1 MIEMINGVA
10 FLPDRVIKTDIFF
23 HHTCGNMI
31 PSSIRQF
38 QKYLLKALILQDV
51 KDYLIICT
59 DDNEADYLNSV
70 LRLLSSNSKVDI
82 KILSVNK
89 MGSMK

>member
-1 MIEMINGVA
+1 M
-10 FLPDRVIKTDIFF
+10 
-23 HHTCGNMI
+23 
-31 PSSIRQF
+31 
-38 QKYLLKALILQDV
+38 LKVLILQDV

-70 LRLLSSNSKVDI
+70 LRLLSSNLKVDI
-82 KILSVNK
+82 MILSVNE

>member
-1 MIEMINGVA
+1 MKREEDIIAV
-10 FLPDRVIKTDIFF
+10 DIFC

-31 PSSIRQF
+31 PSSIRQL
-38 QKYLLKALILQDV
+38 QQYLLKALILQDV

-70 LRLLSSNSKVDI
+70 LRLLSSNLKVDI
-82 KILSVNK
+82 KILSVNE